1 MDIEQLRAFCAA
13 VECGSF
19 SAAARRLGRTQPG
32 VSRQVQ
38 RLEAELGTKVLA
50 RTGGGVRLTVAGER
64 LLAFARRTLLEYEAL
79 RDAAPHPR
87 IDLRGDIRVV
97 ASSTP
102 GEFVVP
108 DLVVR
113 FRARHPKVTIR
124 EWVTDSSAVP
134 AQVLSGESNVGFSG
148 LAVDHPR
155 LRCEAIA
162 QDEIVLAVPATHPLA
177 SRSAVR
183 LDALAGER
191 LILRQEGSGTLHT
204 FLQALAGR
212 GLSLPAHHEALRL
225 ASSRAVLSAVEAG
238 LGIGLLSARALHPHL
253 TSRAQ
258 AVRLV
263 GLPVVRSLYLLVA
276 VEREPPPQVAAFV
289 DFVLELGRGR
299 LPDEEGER
307 TPRGPSSPASR

>member
-1 MDIEQLRAFCAA
+1 MDMEQLRAFCAA
-13 VECGSF
+13 VESGSF
-19 SAAARRLGRTQPG
+19 SKAARQLGRSQPG

-38 RLEAELGTKVLA
+38 RLEAELGTNVLA
-50 RTGGGVRLTVAGER
+50 RTGGGVRLTAAGER

-79 RDAAPHPR
+79 RDAVPHPR
-87 IDLRGDIRVV
+87 IDLSGDIRIV

-124 EWVTDSSAVP
+124 EWVTDSAAVP
-134 AQVLSGESNVGFSG
+134 SQVLTGEWNVGFSG

-177 SRSAVR
+177 ARSAVR
-183 LDALAGER
+183 LEALSGER
-191 LILRQEGSGTLHT
+191 LILRQEGSGTLRT
-204 FLQALAGR
+204 FLEVVAAR
-212 GLSLPAHHEALRL
+212 GLSLPAHHEVLRL
-225 ASSRAVLSAVEAG
+225 TSSRAVLSAVEAG
-238 LGIGLLSARALHPHL
+238 LGVGLLSARALQPHL
-253 TSRAQ
+253 SRRAR

-263 GLPVVRSLYLLVA
+263 GLPVVRNLYLLVA
-276 VEREPPPQVAAFV
+276 RERDHPPQVAAFV

-299 LPDEEGER
+299 LPEDELELA
-307 TPRGPSSPASR
+307 PRG

>member
-19 SAAARRLGRTQPG
+19 SEAARRLERSQPG

-38 RLEAELGTKVLA
+38 RLEAELGTNVLA
-50 RTGGGVRLTVAGER
+50 RTGGGVRLTAAGER

-79 RDAAPHPR
+79 RDAVPHPR
-87 IDLRGDIRVV
+87 IDLSGDIRIV

-113 FRARHPKVTIR
+113 FRARHPKVTTR
-124 EWVTDSSAVP
+124 EWVTDSAVVP
-134 AQVLSGESNVGFSG
+134 SQVLTGEWHIGFSG

-162 QDEIVLAVPATHPLA
+162 QDEIVLAIPAAHPLA
-177 SRSAVR
+177 ARSAVR
-183 LDALAGER
+183 LEALAGER
-191 LILRQEGSGTLHT
+191 LILRQEGSGTLRT
-204 FLQALAGR
+204 FLEAVTAR
-212 GLSLPAHHEALRL
+212 GLSLPPHHEVLRL
-225 ASSRAVLSAVEAG
+225 TSSRAVLSAVEAG
-238 LGIGLLSARALHPHL
+238 LGIGLLSARALHPPL
-253 TSRAQ
+253 SGRAR

-263 GLPVVRSLYLLVA
+263 GLPIVRSLYLLVA
-276 VEREPPPQVAAFV
+276 RQREQPPQVAAFV
-289 DFVLELGRGR
+289 DFVVELGRG
-299 LPDEEGER
+299 LPEEEVELA
-307 TPRGPSSPASR
+307 PRS